1 LKRTLGEAGLLLPPQ
16 TFPHNARALKPP
28 DPYQIPPLDHGTKL
42 QKGEIGTFLA
52 ATEGEPATRA
62 YGQAITLARIVFGPR
77 WRSVTGPNLSES
89 AFEDMLHHI
98 VFEWLFFYA
107 INKKPIVV
115 TQDDLAHP
123 YAWRR
128 VRTATD
134 VALGARTIAANQL
147 TAHLLNMELSRYE
160 WWLEQEDKMDEVR

>member
-1 LKRTLGEAGLLLPPQ
+1 M
-16 TFPHNARALKPP
+16 KPT
-28 DPYQIPPLDHGTKL
+28 DPIQITQLEHGTKL
-42 QKGEIGTFLA
+42 QKGEVWTFLD

-77 WRSVTGPNLSES
+77 WRSVAGPNLSES
-89 AFEDMLHHI
+89 AFEEMLHRI

-115 TQDDLAHP
+115 TPDDLTHP

-128 VRTATD
+128 VRTATGI
-134 VALGARTIAANQL
+134 ALGARTSAANQL
-147 TAHLLNMELSRYE
+147 AAHLLNMELSRYE